1 MHLFTN
7 RFTISDTLRHF
18 CGEAFFRKSYE
29 KFDQSWISDF
39 LSKVFNR
46 IPGFWL
52 ELRIL
57 PLTSPLCL
65 VAADCLAGEMCCHWQ
80 HCVLSLRS
88 TSLPFPHLS
97 VKQFRINSLKKIWT
111 KVSLLVVEGKD
122 FKCLKCIC
130 GWKSAFRSHFITTT
144 RNSKF

>member
-7 RFTISDTLRHF
+7 RFTISDTLSHF
-18 CGEAFFRKSYE
+18 CGEAFFRKSNE
-29 KFDQSWISDF
+29 KFNQSWISEF

-46 IPGFWL
+46 IPGFWR
-52 ELRIL
+52 ELRNL

-65 VAADCLAGEMCCHWQ
+65 VVADCLAGEMCCHWQ

-88 TSLPFPHLS
+88 TSLSFPHLS
-97 VKQFRINSLKKIWT
+97 IKQFKINSLKKSEQKCSCWLFKANI
-111 KVSLLVVEGKD
+111 

-130 GWKSAFRSHFITTT
+130 GWKRAFRSHFLTTT
-144 RNSKF
+144 RNFKF